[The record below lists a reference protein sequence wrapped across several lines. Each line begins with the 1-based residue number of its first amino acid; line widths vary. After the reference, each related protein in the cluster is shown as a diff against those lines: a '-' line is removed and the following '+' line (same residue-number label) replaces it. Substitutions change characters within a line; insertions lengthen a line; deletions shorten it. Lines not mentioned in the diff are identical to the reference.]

1 MIELLA
7 KEIIKPIVS
16 SIVEYIKD
24 DTKAQVYAENM
35 QRLLTSNYKTRS
47 GVKNILHSVTPVP
60 FMDIYCP
67 LKIKMLS
74 SDFQCDYGSQPVESV
89 KTLLNN
95 VNNIA
100 IFGNAGCGKST
111 LVNFL
116 YLNAIEERYKY
127 PILISLRYLNETNDT
142 LVKYLR
148 QQTLGYK
155 EMDKVDTLFLNLLED
170 GRFLFFFDGY
180 DEVTPT
186 KQYSIANQ
194 IKELVS
200 QYPNNKYVLTS
211 RPLEQLYALKAFHN
225 YVVAPL
231 GNDDRDVFIKKQFP
245 EDRQMIA
252 NTIIRKI
259 HENPNNQYEQILNT
273 PLLVILCI
281 LNFQLNSDLPVKRT
295 AFYTR
300 IFDAL
305 FQGHD
310 WLSKTG
316 YERDRKSKM
325 NKDEYVEVLN
335 KFASYTYFNAKYSFK
350 KEEALNILYKILKID
365 SEYQW
370 ARESSVNNV
379 FEDLTVAI
387 NILISDGSYYSFPH
401 KSFQEY
407 YVANY
412 ICSNDEEGRK
422 KVYSIFVDKFFEEK
436 GSLLSLSLLSMI
448 YEMDQSLFINGF
460 IIPAL
465 NKVKE
470 STLNKIYDL
479 KLERIETL
487 LAVTNFLF
495 YNQDQNSVRGLFA
508 NGKVENYLAEI
519 DNLTEK
525 ADQIL
530 ALQKRDDNFINSLMD
545 LS

>member
-1 MIELLA
+1 MIELFA
-7 KEIIKPIVS
+7 KELIKPIVS
-16 SIVEYIKD
+16 SIIEYIKD
-24 DTKAQVYAENM
+24 DTKAQIYAETM
-35 QRLLTSNYKTRS
+35 QRLLMSNYKSRS
-47 GVKNILHSVTPVP
+47 EVKNILHSVSPVP
-60 FMDIYCP
+60 FKDIYCP

-74 SDFQCDYGSQPVESV
+74 SGFQSDYGNQPVDSV
-89 KTLLNN
+89 KTLLSN

-111 LVNFL
+111 LINFL

-127 PILISLRYLNETNDT
+127 PILISLRYLNETTDT
-142 LVKYLR
+142 LIKYLI

-155 EMDKVDTLFLNLLED
+155 EMKGIDALFLNLLEE

-180 DEVTPT
+180 DKVTPT
-186 KQYSIANQ
+186 KQYSMANQ

-200 QYPNNKYVLTS
+200 QYPHNKYVLKS
-211 RPLEQLYALKAFHN
+211 RPLEQLYALKSFHN

-231 GNDDRDVFIKKQFP
+231 TNEDRDLFIKKQFP

-252 NTIIRKI
+252 DTIIRKI
-259 HENPNNQYEQILNT
+259 HENPNNQYDQILNT

-281 LNFQLNSDLPVKRT
+281 LNFQLNSDLPIRRT
-295 AFYTR
+295 DFYAR

-325 NKDEYVEVLN
+325 TKDEYIEVLN
-335 KFASYTYFNAKYSFK
+335 KFSLYTYFKAMYSFK
-350 KEEALNILYKILKID
+350 KEEALGVLNKIMKFD

-370 ARESSVNNV
+370 ANESSVNNL

-387 NILISDGSYYSFPH
+387 NILISDGSYYCFPH

-412 ICSNDEEGRK
+412 ICGNNEGGRK
-422 KVYSIFVDKFFEEK
+422 NIYDIFVRKFFGEK

-448 YEMDQSLFINGF
+448 YEMDQTVFIKEF
-460 IIPAL
+460 LIPSL
-465 NKVKE
+465 NKVRI
-470 STLNKIYDL
+470 STMNKVYNI
-479 KLERIETL
+479 KTERIETL
-487 LAVTNFLF
+487 LAVTNILF
-495 YNQDQNSVRGLFA
+495 YGQDQNNVRKLFA
-508 NGKVENYLAEI
+508 LGKAENYLAEV
-519 DNLTEK
+519 DKLKDK
-525 ADQIL
+525 AVIIL
-530 ALQKRDDNFINSLMD
+530 DSVRSDDAFLNSIFE
-545 LS
+545 